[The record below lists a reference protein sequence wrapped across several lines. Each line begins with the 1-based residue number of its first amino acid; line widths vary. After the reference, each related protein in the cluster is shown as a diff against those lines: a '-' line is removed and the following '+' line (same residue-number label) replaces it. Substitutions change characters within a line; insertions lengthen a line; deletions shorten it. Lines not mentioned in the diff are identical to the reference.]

1 MDTINNVRSEII
13 EKSICSTCNKS
24 DTCLY
29 IKSSLKPIIYCEEFD
44 SSLITGIK
52 RFVEELVAIHN
63 NLLIAILEEIQ
74 KHYNYLPEKILK
86 EVSAQ
91 LKIPMRDIYG
101 VATFYRAFSLKPR
114 GKHLLSACLGTA
126 CHVRGTKSVVAE
138 IEKQLGIKSGDTT
151 PDNEFTYETVNCLGA
166 CALGPIVV
174 VDGNY
179 FTSVK
184 KQMVKQVID
193 QTLKGA
199 DLIDV
204 TTDKRIFPLS
214 LNCPQCNHTLMD
226 NTHTLDGYPSIRV
239 TISFNGLH
247 GWHRLSSLYGSY
259 MYESEHQRSLGS
271 IANYFCPHCHS
282 ELSGS
287 IKCPECATSMI
298 PMIINTGGVIQIC
311 PKRGCK
317 GHMLDI

>member
-1 MDTINNVRSEII
+1 MDIIDEKHSEII
-13 EKSICSTCNKS
+13 EASICSTCSHLDKCQN
-24 DTCLY
+24 

-44 SSLITGIK
+44 SLLTTCIK
-52 RFVEELVAIHN
+52 RFVGDLAAKHN

-101 VATFYRAFSLKPR
+101 VATFYKAFSLKPR
-114 GKHLLSACLGTA
+114 GNHLLSACLGTA
-126 CHVRGTKSVVAE
+126 CHVRGTKYVISE
-138 IEKQLGIKSGDTT
+138 IEKQLGIKSGETT
-151 PDNEFTYETVNCLGA
+151 PDNEFTFETVNCLGA

-179 FTSVK
+179 FTCVK
-184 KQMVKQVID
+184 KQLVKQVID
-193 QTLKGA
+193 KTLKGR
-199 DLIDV
+199 DLSDIAA
-204 TTDKRIFPLS
+204 DKRIFPLS
-214 LNCPQCNHTLMD
+214 VNCPQCNHTLMD
-226 NTHTLDGYPSIRV
+226 YSHMIDGHPSVRV
-239 TISFNGLH
+239 TISFSGLH
-247 GWHRLSSLYGSY
+247 GWLRLSSLYGSY
-259 MYESEHQRSLGS
+259 MFESEYQPPIGS
-271 IANYFCPHCHS
+271 VVNYFCPYCHS

-287 IKCPECATSMI
+287 SKCPECGTNMI
-298 PMIINTGGVIQIC
+298 PLIISTGGVIQIC